1 MSASRFFVVAFM
13 LGCRALAMSSNWARV
28 TTVLHSPFAFA
39 AAVLVAG
46 ASHMPVIVM
55 TAVSGAVPELS
66 GAAAFSVLAAVEAA
80 GALREVFGEE
90 AGTACPSASE
100 ATSRTGRQRQ
110 RINKLISSGISGCIA
125 S

>member
-66 GAAAFSVLAAVEAA
+66 GSAAFSVLAAVLASVEAA

-90 AGTACPSASE
+90 AGTACPSARE
-100 ATSRTGRQRQ
+100 ARSRTGR
-110 RINKLISSGISGCIA
+110 G
-125 S
+125 